1 MKGAGSVVPENGKRA
16 ASRCCAV
23 VSSKR
28 ATKGGAQQ
36 SNWLSVKVVSLEK
49 AVVKP
54 KEKVTW
60 MKEDNALL
68 SAHEDAHSDV

>member
-1 MKGAGSVVPENGKRA
+1 MVPENGKRA
-16 ASRCCAV
+16 ASRCCAF

-28 ATKGGAQQ
+28 ATRGGAQQ
-36 SNWLSVKVVSLEK
+36 PNWLSVKVVSLEK

-54 KEKVTW
+54 KEEVTW